1 VWLPNLSKM
10 GEHNRSIALFNPTL
24 NVLAYV
30 PALATLGSELPR
42 TPSPRSSH
50 SGHSAKFAF
59 WGFSEVGQEFIGDSS
74 PVASVV
80 ALINLRR
87 GFSHPAL

>member
-10 GEHNRSIALFNPTL
+10 GEHNRSIALFNRTL

-50 SGHSAKFAF
+50 SGDSPKFKF
-59 WGFSEVGQEFIGDSS
+59 VSNGVLGSWPRIHRGFIGSC
-74 PVASVV
+74 
-80 ALINLRR
+80 
-87 GFSHPAL
+87 

>member
-30 PALATLGSELPR
+30 PALATLGSELPTCL
-42 TPSPRSSH
+42 TPARSL
-50 SGHSAKFAF
+50 
-59 WGFSEVGQEFIGDSS
+59 
-74 PVASVV
+74 VV
-80 ALINLRR
+80 CSR
-87 GFSHPAL
+87 